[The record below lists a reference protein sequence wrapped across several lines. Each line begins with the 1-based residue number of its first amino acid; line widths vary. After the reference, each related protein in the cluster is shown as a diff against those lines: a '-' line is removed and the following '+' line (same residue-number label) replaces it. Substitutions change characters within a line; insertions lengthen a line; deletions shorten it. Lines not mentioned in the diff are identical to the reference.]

1 MVFII
6 DHTIKH
12 ILHKFPLLLHLL
24 MLHRNLPVTKK
35 KYYQHGNTFFVKK
48 HRTERTLFFIFV
60 VFAGTYPSI
69 RNV

>member
-24 MLHRNLPVTKK
+24 MLHVTPKSAGNEKKVLPA
-35 KYYQHGNTFFVKK
+35 
-48 HRTERTLFFIFV
+48 R
-60 VFAGTYPSI
+60 
-69 RNV
+69 